1 MRIALVNGSTKPTGS
16 ASGILLKHLRASLSG
31 QAELVDLALHSD
43 SLPDGAWN
51 TLQAADSYVFA
62 CPLYVDG
69 LPSHVL
75 SCLVQLEERQTSG
88 VPVYG
93 IVNCGFYEGEQ
104 ARYALDILKNWCVRA
119 GCRWSGGIGVGGG
132 GSLAALAEIPPEHG
146 PMAPVGR
153 ALHAAA
159 SHILRQE
166 AFENQY
172 LSVGMPRLMYRMAA
186 QLGWRKQLL
195 ANGGKRCDLGKKWEQ
210 NRL

>member
-1 MRIALVNGSTKPTGS
+1 M
-16 ASGILLKHLRASLSG
+16 
-31 QAELVDLALHSD
+31 
-43 SLPDGAWN
+43 
-51 TLQAADSYVFA
+51 
-62 CPLYVDG
+62 
-69 LPSHVL
+69 
-75 SCLVQLEERQTSG
+75 
-88 VPVYG
+88 
-93 IVNCGFYEGEQ
+93 
-104 ARYALDILKNWCVRA
+104 
-119 GCRWSGGIGVGGG
+119 GGG

-153 ALHAAA
+153 SLHAAA

-186 QLGWRKQLL
+186 QLGWRKQLR